1 MSGVLKA
8 AGCGRVVGVALLGV
22 SLVAGCRGSG
32 DASAAGAPGAAAMA
46 PQSTLFQVVTVA
58 SKLEHPW
65 GLAFLPDGRML
76 VTERSGQ
83 ARLVSPDG
91 KLGPAL
97 RGLPTSIDVGGQGGL
112 LDVALDPDF
121 ATNRRV
127 YFSFS
132 EKGAGAD
139 SGRNSTAVWRAE
151 LNADATALTR
161 GTVIFSQKPKVNSG
175 GHFGGRL
182 VFDREK
188 LLFVTLGDR
197 QSRSADAQDPGNH
210 LGKVVRITTDGQPA
224 PGNPFVGRAGTV
236 PELWS
241 IGHRNVQG
249 AALHPGTGAL
259 WTHEHGPQG
268 GDEVNLT
275 RAGRNYGWP
284 VITYGCTYGL
294 CQSIGE
300 GTTKQGMEQP
310 LAWWPKP
317 STAPSGMAFYTGD
330 RFPAWKGSVF
340 VGALAGQTLWR
351 LTLDGDKVV
360 GRESLLD
367 GQGHRVRTVL
377 QGPDG
382 WLYLLTDD
390 PDGKILRLQAQPS

>member
-1 MSGVLKA
+1 M
-8 AGCGRVVGVALLGV
+8 LGL
-22 SLVAGCRGSG
+22 SLMAGCRGSS
-32 DASAAGAPGAAAMA
+32 DAPAAAT
-46 PQSTLFQVVTVA
+46 SFQLVTVA
-58 SKLEHPW
+58 SRLAHPW

-76 VTERSGQ
+76 VSERAGH
-83 ARLVSPDG
+83 ARLVSADG

-97 RGLPTSIDVGGQGGL
+97 RGLPATIDVGGQGGL
-112 LDVALDPDF
+112 LDVVLDPDF
-121 ATNRRV
+121 VVNRRV

-132 EKGAGAD
+132 EKGAGED
-139 SGRNSTAVWRAE
+139 RGLNSTAVWRAE
-151 LNADATALTR
+151 LNSDATALVK
-161 GTVIFSQKPKVNSG
+161 GLVIFTQKPKVNSG

-188 LLFVTLGDR
+188 ALFLTLGDR
-197 QSRSADAQDPGNH
+197 QSRSVDAQDAGNH
-210 LGKVVRITTDGQPA
+210 LGKVVRITTDGKPA
-224 PGNPFVGRAGTV
+224 PGNPFAGRAGAA
-236 PELWS
+236 PEIWS

-249 AALHPGTGAL
+249 AALHPATGAL

-275 RAGRNYGWP
+275 QPGRNYGWP
-284 VITYGCTYGL
+284 VITHGCTYGL
-294 CQSIGE
+294 CQKIGE
-300 GTTKQGMEQP
+300 GIARQGMEQP
-310 LAWWPKP
+310 LTWWPKP

-351 LTLDGDKVV
+351 LTLQGSKVV

-367 GQGHRVRTVL
+367 GQGYRVRTVL

-382 WLYLLTDD
+382 WLYLLTDE
-390 PDGKILRLQAQPS
+390 PDGKILRLQAKAR